1 MCNILHKSFQWY
13 FLWIISWCLVLT
25 ETQKPWF
32 QFFFGKNGKEWPV
45 LLILIFF
52 FPPPWTKQMFFCF
65 FLGELFLFNSRSKEN
80 QKHFFSLYILSYAL
94 LIQMTVSTVRMIN
107 KSYWYSM
114 WYKVKQINHAVWLY
128 LFFCDIS
135 GRKRLES
142 EIHAKLSAVTVPSL

>member
-1 MCNILHKSFQWY
+1 MCWALCQLNREQSIMTLSTKSNDPLIERGFLQMHWEISLTHCFFYLFIL
-13 FLWIISWCLVLT
+13 
-25 ETQKPWF
+25 
-32 QFFFGKNGKEWPV
+32 FFF
-45 LLILIFF
+45 FS
-52 FPPPWTKQMFFCF
+52 WTKQGC

-80 QKHFFSLYILSYAL
+80 QKHFFPLYLSYVL

-142 EIHAKLSAVTVPSL
+142 GIHAKLSTVTVPSL